1 MCVMCIC
8 TSYCLTIARMLLPQI
23 LVFFAVL
30 LSTQRNGTCT
40 CTSCQSCT
48 TLKVSNQLQGN
59 NTCSH
64 CVCKTLDDALMQIES
79 TMGNESISGI
89 FINVTSEQNLSTSR
103 TYNFSASTKP
113 LSIVVSGQP
122 QQTVIRCSTQQH
134 SMNIKLWG
142 SYNLTWTW
150 ESLELYGCTP
160 DSLHVHTK
168 IIHHGFN
175 SVIFKNCTVH
185 DNYHIGIDKTINV
198 VFKLNL
204 LGNSDTCPSI
214 TVQQYKNMTYN
225 MTFSHNTITRCI
237 ISDLSASIL
246 TMESY
251 YPTNATLINNK
262 LTHINRSR
270 ANTNKEYQ
278 FIEVSG
284 KGIVYLMIKGNL
296 FNENQVIFI
305 NLNIKKYPRQTSEC
319 VIWQNQFYSN
329 NNQIELTEQG
339 LIMLQYALGKS
350 ANLNIT
356 LRNNTFTKNKKF
368 YLFHIK
374 GSGDHK
380 STIWITI
387 DEHHIEENN
396 ASSGLCIIQKI
407 QPRHGIMKID
417 MQSLT
422 AVGNRVNTVKLM
434 KVFGSL
440 SSILGIINID
450 GVHIANANFTRNL
463 GTPLLIQ
470 TEQDLGYVIL
480 SISGNL
486 VFSDN
491 FGLLGGACGLQY
503 VRIDIS
509 NQSILLFN
517 NNHAAL
523 GGALYLVYSKL
534 TNTSCNAVVNFTN
547 NTAATAGNT
556 IFFNSNPYDTID
568 NYSSCSLPNL
578 TNNANSLA
586 SNLTLHPNTT
596 HTIFPGQAITL
607 NMSIVDFFNAP
618 SSCTANVNL
627 MCDKSMYTCFEKQIK
642 LKGPML
648 VVIAQSPG
656 DEYTIVRTN
665 IMLSSPVSKDI
676 VDTNTSMVF
685 TCRNSGFTTLQV
697 DLKITPCPLGFVYN
711 QYESECQ
718 CLNLRNDRFFCSKEQ
733 GIACVSQGYWYNSTA
748 ALFGKCTYPNC
759 VTINSSNQCPQLLN
773 LTGNYFNLQ
782 YNQCSTGKGGFLC
795 MGCASGYNFTF
806 TSTICVP
813 GDCSRWKPLLVIF
826 VSLSSHV
833 LIAVLALF
841 LVRFKLR
848 VGSGFL
854 YGPMLFLAVI
864 NQIPFDR
871 HPKYASLDKAVSIIS
886 SIPLMNLEVFGFIP
900 WCFYPLLDRIYN
912 YSLRYLGPMVVL
924 LVMAIAAAISRWGP
938 TSIRWWRGSPI
949 RAICILILLSFWSLV
964 DTSVHIL
971 RYSNLTNVSGNTSE
985 NCYAVYLKPELKYF
999 SPQHLL
1005 VAIPAILLL
1014 LLVVVPLLMILLFSS
1029 LFSKRVNLH
1038 KIKPFLDEFQSC
1050 YKDRYRWFSIVFFVV
1065 WIAIVSI
1072 PSEHIGDLMQT
1083 MFAGILTV
1091 HVLLQPYRS
1100 KILNLTDTLLLINMN
1115 ILQAIMQSKAVN
1127 STRAIVIVHLITIG
1141 TLACL
1146 AAWFMCVCLYM
1157 SNICKRLPAS
1167 MHTLTKWAQRPAHS
1181 RGHKVSVLDSS
1192 YDREE
1197 SNSSLQNSVG
1207 EREPLIAI
1215 VNNQ

>member
-1 MCVMCIC
+1 MCNVKC
-8 TSYCLTIARMLLPQI
+8 TSYFLTIAKMLLPQI

-30 LSTQRNGTCT
+30 LSTQGNS
-40 CTSCQSCT
+40 TSCQSCT
-48 TLKVSNQLQGN
+48 TFTVSNQLQGN

-64 CVCKTLDDALMQIES
+64 CFCKTLDDALRQIKD
-79 TMGNESISGI
+79 TMGDESISEI
-89 FINVTSEQNLSTSR
+89 FINVTNEQNLSISR
-103 TYNFSASTKP
+103 TYNFSALKKS
-113 LSIVVSGQP
+113 LSIVVHGQP
-122 QQTVIRCSTQQH
+122 QQTVIKCSTCQH
-134 SMNIKLWG
+134 SMNITLLG
-142 SYNLTWTW
+142 QHNLLNWTW
-150 ESLELYGCTP
+150 ESLEFHGCAT
-160 DSLHVHTK
+160 DSLHLQ
-168 IIHHGFN
+168 IIHKGFN
-175 SVIFKNCTVH
+175 SVTFTHCTVH
-185 DNYHIGIDKTINV
+185 DNNHIRINKTIHV
-198 VFKLNL
+198 VFKFNT
-204 LGNSDTCPSI
+204 LGNSDTCPNI
-214 TVQQYKNMTYN
+214 TVQQYESNKRYS
-225 MTFSHNTITRCI
+225 MTFSHNKITSCS
-237 ISDLSASIL
+237 ISDLSASLL
-246 TMESY
+246 TVESY
-251 YPTNATLINNK
+251 HPTNVTIINNT
-262 LTHINRSR
+262 LARINR
-270 ANTNKEYQ
+270 ANTNKECQ
-278 FIEVSG
+278 FLELLG
-284 KGIVYLMIKGNL
+284 KRLANLMIKENF

-305 NLNIKKYPRQTSEC
+305 NLNIEYLNQPSEC
-319 VIWQNQFYSN
+319 VIQQNQFHN
-329 NNQIELTEQG
+329 NSNQIELTEQG
-339 LIMLQYALGKS
+339 LIMLQYALKTS
-350 ANLNIT
+350 TNLNIT
-356 LRNNTFTKNKKF
+356 LRDNYFTKNEHY
-368 YLFHIK
+368 YLFHLK
-374 GSGDHK
+374 GSGEQN

-387 DEHHIEENN
+387 DEDHIEQNN
-396 ASSGLCIIQKI
+396 ASSGLCIVQKI
-407 QPRHGIMKID
+407 LPRHGTMKINI
-417 MQSLT
+417 QSLT
-422 AVGNRVNTVKLM
+422 AVNNSVNTVKLM
-434 KVFGSL
+434 KFIGSL
-440 SSILGIINID
+440 SSIFAIINID
-450 GVHIANANFTRNL
+450 EVHIVNVNFTQNL

-470 TEQDLGYVIL
+470 TEQELGDAIL

-486 VFSDN
+486 MFYEN
-491 FGLLGGACGLQY
+491 FGLLGGACGLQN
-503 VRIDIS
+503 VLINIS
-509 NQSILLFN
+509 HQSILVFN
-517 NNHAAL
+517 SNHASL
-523 GGALYLVYSKL
+523 GGALYLVDSKL
-534 TNTSCNAVVNFTN
+534 TNTSCNASVDFTN

-568 NYSSCSLPNL
+568 NYSTCSLPNL
-578 TNNANSLA
+578 TNQTNSLA
-586 SNLTLHPNTT
+586 SSLTLHPNST
-596 HTIFPGQAITL
+596 HTVFPGQAIIL
-607 NMSIVDFFNAP
+607 NMSIVDFFNTP

-627 MCDKSMYTCFEKQIK
+627 KCDDSVYKCFKKQIK
-642 LKGPML
+642 LKGPTL

-656 DEYTIVRTN
+656 DEYTIVSTN

-685 TCRNSGFTTLQV
+685 TCRNSEFTTLQV
-697 DLKITPCPLGFVYN
+697 DLKITPCPVGFVYN
-711 QYESECQ
+711 QSESECH
-718 CLNLRNDRFFCSKEQ
+718 CVNLRNDRFLCSKER
-733 GIACVSQGYWYNSTA
+733 GVACVSQGYWYNSTA

-759 VTINSSNQCPQLLN
+759 VTINSSNQCPQSLN

-782 YNQCSTGKGGFLC
+782 YNQCSTGKGRFLC

-813 GDCSRWKPLLVIF
+813 GDCLRWQPLLVIF

-841 LVRFKLR
+841 LVRFKLS

-871 HPKYASLDKAVSIIS
+871 HPNYASLDKAVSIIT

-900 WCFYPLLDRIYN
+900 WCFYHSLDRIYN

-971 RYSNLTNVSGNTSE
+971 RYSNLTNVSGNTPE
-985 NCYAVYLKPELKYF
+985 NCYAVYLQPELKYF

-1050 YKDRYRWFSIVFFVV
+1050 YKDRYRWFSIVFFAV
-1065 WIAIVSI
+1065 WIVIVSI

-1083 MFAGILTV
+1083 MFAGILTL

-1115 ILQAIMQSKAVN
+1115 VLQAIMQSKAVN

-1141 TLACL
+1141 TLTCL

-1157 SNICKRLPAS
+1157 CNICKRLPAS

-1197 SNSSLQNSVG
+1197 SNSSLQDSGG